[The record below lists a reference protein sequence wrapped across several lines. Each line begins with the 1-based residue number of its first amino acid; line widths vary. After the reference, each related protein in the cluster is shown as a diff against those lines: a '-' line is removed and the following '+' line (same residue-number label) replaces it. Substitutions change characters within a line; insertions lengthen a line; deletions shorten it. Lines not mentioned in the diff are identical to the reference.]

1 MFKSDVMIRL
11 LQKIDF
17 VLVIRL
23 IMGGMFLVI
32 AWQFKDWVPAIFGI
46 LMIVIGIYAAKNKT
60 GCGYGGGSCSIRK

>member
-1 MFKSDVMIRL
+1 MFKSDDMISL

-32 AWQFKDWVPAIFGI
+32 ALQFKDWVPAIFGI

>member
-1 MFKSDVMIRL
+1 MIRL

-32 AWQFKDWVPAIFGI
+32 AWQFKDWVPAIFGL
-46 LMIVIGIYAAKNKT
+46 LMIVIGIYAAKTKT
-60 GCGYGGGSCSIRK
+60 GCGYGGGSCSINN

>member
-1 MFKSDVMIRL
+1 MIRL

-32 AWQFKDWVPAIFGI
+32 AWQFKD
-46 LMIVIGIYAAKNKT
+46 
-60 GCGYGGGSCSIRK
+60 

>member
-1 MFKSDVMIRL
+1 MFKSNVMIRL

-32 AWQFKDWVPAIFGI
+32 AWHFKDWVPAIFGV
-46 LMIVIGIYAAKNKT
+46 LMIVIGIYSAKTKT

>member
-1 MFKSDVMIRL
+1 MIRF

-23 IMGGMFLVI
+23 LMGGMFLVI
-32 AWQFKDWVPAIFGI
+32 AWQFKDWVPAIFGL

-60 GCGYGGGSCSIRK
+60 GCGYGDGSCSIRN

>member
-1 MFKSDVMIRL
+1 MIRL

-32 AWQFKDWVPAIFGI
+32 AWRFKDWMPAIFGV
-46 LMIVIGIYAAKNKT
+46 LMIVIGIYSAKTKT
-60 GCGYGGGSCSIRK
+60 GCGYGGGSCSIKN

>member
-1 MFKSDVMIRL
+1 MIRL

-32 AWQFKDWVPAIFGI
+32 AWQFKDWMHAIFGV
-46 LMIVIGIYAAKNKT
+46 LMIVIGIYSAKTKT
-60 GCGYGGGSCSIRK
+60 GCGYGGGSCSIRN

>member
-1 MFKSDVMIRL
+1 MFKSDDMIRL

-32 AWQFKDWVPAIFGI
+32 ALQFKDWVPAIFGI

>member
-1 MFKSDVMIRL
+1 MIRL

-32 AWQFKDWVPAIFGI
+32 ALQFKDWVPAIFGI

>member
-1 MFKSDVMIRL
+1 MFKSNVMIRL

-32 AWQFKDWVPAIFGI
+32 AWQFKDWVPAIFGV
-46 LMIVIGIYAAKNKT
+46 LMIVIGIYSAKTKT
-60 GCGYGGGSCSIRK
+60 GCGYGGGSCSIRN

>member
-32 AWQFKDWVPAIFGI
+32 ALQFKDWVPAIFGI